1 MDKIIRFILAVSLLV
16 FCIAL
21 FIEANSYYDSL
32 DLVNSTWS
40 YSVVANTIYVYGILI
55 IVMAI
60 IGVSI
65 YIIDLIFKAIFK
77 IILEVIAGLRNKRK
91 IK

>member
-1 MDKIIRFILAVSLLV
+1 MIEKIIRFTIAVLLLV
-16 FCIAL
+16 FFIAL

-32 DLVNSTWS
+32 DFANATWS

-60 IGVSI
+60 IGISI
-65 YIIDLIFKAIFK
+65 YIIDLLFKAIFK
-77 IILEVIAGLRNKRK
+77 IIKGK
-91 IK
+91 

>member
-1 MDKIIRFILAVSLLV
+1 MINKIVRFILAVLILI
-16 FCIAL
+16 FCISL

-32 DLVNSTWS
+32 NFANATWS

-55 IVMAI
+55 VVMAI

-65 YIIDLIFKAIFK
+65 YIIDLLLKAIFK
-77 IILEVIAGLRNKRK
+77 IIKGK
-91 IK
+91 

>member
-1 MDKIIRFILAVSLLV
+1 MMEKIIRFTIAVLLLI

-21 FIEANSYYDSL
+21 FIEVNSYYDSL
-32 DLVNSTWS
+32 DLVNATWS
-40 YSVVANTIYVYGILI
+40 YSVIANTIYVYGILI

-65 YIIDLIFKAIFK
+65 YIIDLLFKAIFK
-77 IILEVIAGLRNKRK
+77 IIKGK
-91 IK
+91 

>member
-1 MDKIIRFILAVSLLV
+1 MINKIVRFILAVLILIFFIS
-16 FCIAL
+16 L

-32 DLVNSTWS
+32 DLLNATWS
-40 YSVVANTIYVYGILI
+40 YSVVANTLYVYGILI

-65 YIIDLIFKAIFK
+65 YIIDLLFKAIFK
-77 IILEVIAGLRNKRK
+77 IIKGK
-91 IK
+91 

>member
-1 MDKIIRFILAVSLLV
+1 MIDKIIRFILAVLLLI
-16 FCIAL
+16 FCISL

-32 DLVNSTWS
+32 DLLNSTWS

-65 YIIDLIFKAIFK
+65 YIIDLLLKAIFK
-77 IILEVIAGLRNKRK
+77 IIKGK
-91 IK
+91 

>member
-1 MDKIIRFILAVSLLV
+1 MMDKIIRFTIAVLLLV
-16 FCIAL
+16 FFIAL

-32 DLVNSTWS
+32 DFANATWS

-65 YIIDLIFKAIFK
+65 YIIDLLLKAIFK
-77 IILEVIAGLRNKRK
+77 IIKGK
-91 IK
+91 

>member
-1 MDKIIRFILAVSLLV
+1 MMEKIIEFIFAVLLLI
-16 FCIAL
+16 FCISL
-21 FIEANSYYDSL
+21 FIEVNSYYDSL
-32 DLVNSTWS
+32 DLVNATWS

-65 YIIDLIFKAIFK
+65 YIIDLLLKAIFK
-77 IILEVIAGLRNKRK
+77 IIKGK
-91 IK
+91 

>member
-1 MDKIIRFILAVSLLV
+1 MIEKIIRFTIAILLLV
-16 FCIAL
+16 FFSSL
-21 FIEANSYYDSL
+21 FMEVDSFYGSL

-65 YIIDLIFKAIFK
+65 YIIDLLLKAIFK
-77 IILEVIAGLRNKRK
+77 IIKGK
-91 IK
+91 

>member
-1 MDKIIRFILAVSLLV
+1 MIEKIIRFTIAVLLLV
-16 FCIAL
+16 FFISL

-32 DLVNSTWS
+32 NFAKATWS

-55 IVMAI
+55 IVIAI

-65 YIIDLIFKAIFK
+65 YIIDLLFKAIFK
-77 IILEVIAGLRNKRK
+77 HKRK
-91 IK
+91 IKWKL